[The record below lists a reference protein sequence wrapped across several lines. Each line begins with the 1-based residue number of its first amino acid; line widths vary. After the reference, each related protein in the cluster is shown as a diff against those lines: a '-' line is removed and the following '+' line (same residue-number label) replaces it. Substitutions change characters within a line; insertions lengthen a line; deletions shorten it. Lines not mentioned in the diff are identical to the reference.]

1 MNGMRRAT
9 ARLGMACGRS
19 LIATSP
25 ASTAERSAAIS
36 RMSAAWTCLCCRQV
50 SLSLCLSVSLSLS
63 VSSVSRCA
71 WLPVCLSARHSD
83 SDSDSDECRVN
94 LPLLQDARQF
104 ILFTVVHI
112 NMKSSSKA
120 ACCSSRPR
128 DEQRTAK
135 ANVPPPYTV
144 LISVL
149 CVWRYVF
156 LWSR

>member
-1 MNGMRRAT
+1 MRSISDSYITCVHSRT
-9 ARLGMACGRS
+9 KCCNFTDECRVDLP
-19 LIATSP
+19 LLQ
-25 ASTAERSAAIS
+25 AS
-36 RMSAAWTCLCCRQV
+36 V
-50 SLSLCLSVSLSLS
+50 SVSLSLS

-156 LWSR
+156 YGAGRNGCRLRLPPTVHE

>member
-1 MNGMRRAT
+1 V
-9 ARLGMACGRS
+9 RS
-19 LIATSP
+19 ISDSYITCVHSRTKCCDFTDECRVDLP
-25 ASTAERSAAIS
+25 LLQASLS
-36 RMSAAWTCLCCRQV
+36 V